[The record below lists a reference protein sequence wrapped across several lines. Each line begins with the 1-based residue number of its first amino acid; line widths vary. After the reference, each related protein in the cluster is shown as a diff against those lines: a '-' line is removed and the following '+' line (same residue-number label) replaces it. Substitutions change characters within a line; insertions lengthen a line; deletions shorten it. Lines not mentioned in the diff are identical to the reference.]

1 MKRGKVP
8 VFVFRLWAD
17 QVYPSAL
24 HSEVAAEMAG
34 EHVADE
40 GEEADIRPLV
50 LVVEDNDDIRDYVA
64 SSFDEGYRVVTA
76 MNGREGWGE
85 AQRLVPDIIVS
96 DIMMPEMDGI
106 GYAEGERRCTY
117 QPYTGHFA
125 DGQRFHPGQG
135 RRI

>member
-8 VFVFRLWAD
+8 FRIPPLGRPS
-17 QVYPSAL
+17 YPSAL

-64 SSFDEGYRVVTA
+64 SSFDEGIP
-76 MNGREGWGE
+76 GW
-85 AQRLVPDIIVS
+85 
-96 DIMMPEMDGI
+96 
-106 GYAEGERRCTY
+106 
-117 QPYTGHFA
+117 
-125 DGQRFHPGQG
+125 
-135 RRI
+135 